1 MVTEEYRK
9 SEYRSRIIA
18 RREESGFAVRN
29 LVFTLP
35 LISTVLKVI
44 NPDPTIK
51 LRRHGVQFCP

>member
-35 LISTVLKVI
+35 LISTVLKVT
-44 NPDPTIK
+44 PQSSCGDMEFSSA
-51 LRRHGVQFCP
+51 LE